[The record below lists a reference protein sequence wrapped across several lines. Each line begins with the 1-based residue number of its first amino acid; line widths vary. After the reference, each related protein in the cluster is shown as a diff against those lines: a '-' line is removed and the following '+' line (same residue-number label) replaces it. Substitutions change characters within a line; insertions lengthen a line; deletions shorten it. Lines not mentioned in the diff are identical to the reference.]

1 MRAGATAF
9 ATTVLVIGRLNRALI
24 EPIKALAPA
33 STARY
38 YCKVVPEESR

>member
-9 ATTVLVIGRLNRALI
+9 ATKVLVIGSLNRALI

-33 STARY
+33 SLH
-38 YCKVVPEESR
+38 SRLLQGTTVR